1 MRQQTTLN
9 SKNQKKPVSRK
20 AVKNSKSKKAK
31 TSPTNAKSQKASKSK
46 AKMDGGM
53 PTFAPVDPSQRLSP
67 RDQDSPV
74 HDHER
79 VH

>member
-20 AVKNSKSKKAK
+20 AVKKSTKPK
-31 TSPTNAKSQKASKSK
+31 TSPKKASKSK
-46 AKMDGGM
+46 AKKDGGM

>member
-20 AVKNSKSKKAK
+20 AVNKSTKAK
-31 TSPTNAKSQKASKSK
+31 TSPKKASKSK
-46 AKMDGGM
+46 SKKEGGM
-53 PTFAPVDPSQRLSP
+53 PTFAPVDPSKRLSP

-74 HDHER
+74 HDNDR